1 MITTRDDVVGT
12 ILDRWDDLA
21 DWLLKATS
29 EETLAD
35 ALASVGATDP
45 QGLARKYAN
54 QFFNMEQDGTSLR
67 TLAGYIADI
76 VAMESA

>member
-1 MITTRDDVVGT
+1 MITTRDDVVET

-29 EETLAD
+29 EETLAE
-35 ALASVGATDP
+35 ALKSVGATDP
-45 QGLARKYAN
+45 EGLARKYES
-54 QFFNMEQDGTSLR
+54 QFFNLEQEGTSLR

-76 VAMESA
+76 VAMETA